1 MNVEVEL
8 ANVNKVA
15 TTLQAHTAV
24 LVKRATDCYLM
35 AGVEVI
41 IFLMQICTDVCVVQQ
56 Q

>member
-15 TTLQAHTAV
+15 TTLQDHTNV
-24 LVKRATDCYLM
+24 LVEGAIDCYLM

-41 IFLMQICTDVCVVQQ
+41 L
-56 Q
+56 